1 MLAQQTLE
9 QLRTLRLDGML
20 AALADSATSAAAHT
34 LPFDERLTLL
44 VQREIDWPGC

>member
-20 AALADSATSAAAHT
+20 AALTDAATSTAAHA
-34 LPFDERLTLL
+34 LPFELDLPRFNGRLSA
-44 VQREIDWPGC
+44 